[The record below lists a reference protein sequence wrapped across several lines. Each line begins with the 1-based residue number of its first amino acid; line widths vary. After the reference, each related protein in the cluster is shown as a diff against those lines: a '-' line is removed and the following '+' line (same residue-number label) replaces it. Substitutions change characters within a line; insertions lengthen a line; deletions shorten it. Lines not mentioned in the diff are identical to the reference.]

1 MKKYVLLSMVVT
13 ALVGCGGVG
22 ELPGLEE
29 QEEVATLP
37 DGNLATL
44 EDVAGEDIPP
54 VIQEDETGRVTATG
68 ANCHVDLQWC
78 TSPTTGTYQCVNNGQ
93 CTFSQA
99 VSYCLSL
106 VRRFC

>member
-1 MKKYVLLSMVVT
+1 MKKYVLLSMVAA

-22 ELPGLEE
+22 ESPELEG
-29 QEEVATLP
+29 Q
-37 DGNLATL
+37 
-44 EDVAGEDIPP
+44 EDVAGEYIAP

-78 TSPTTGTYQCVNNGQ
+78 KSPTTGTFQCVNNGQ

-106 VRRFC
+106 VNRIC